1 MKNTIVLIMVV
12 LLCMACSEDKQI
24 NIKPVSAFKTSELTV
39 EEGQLVSF
47 TDLSFDEDGQ
57 VTKWNWN
64 FGNGRFRK
72 NNLPQ
77 SNIPQR
83 RIRCYFVGLG

>member
-47 TDLSFDEDGQ
+47 TDLSFGILEM
-57 VTKWNWN
+57 
-64 FGNGRFRK
+64 GRFRK

-83 RIRCYFVGLG
+83 ENTLLLCRFGII